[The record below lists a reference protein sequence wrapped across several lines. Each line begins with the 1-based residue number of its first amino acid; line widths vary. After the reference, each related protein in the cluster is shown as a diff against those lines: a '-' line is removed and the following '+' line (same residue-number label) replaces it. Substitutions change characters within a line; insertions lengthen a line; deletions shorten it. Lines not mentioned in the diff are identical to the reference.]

1 MALTGI
7 AIFKLLPK
15 TNCKECGFPTCL
27 AFAMQLALGKVELA
41 KCPHVSEEAKAQLQE
56 ASAPPIRTVALGTGE
71 AEIKM
76 GGETVLFRHDKTFV
90 NPTKIAILVTDEMSD
105 GEIEEK
111 INKVGEIAF
120 ERVGLILKAELVCLM
135 DKGKDEGR
143 FLSAI
148 DKVKAKGKIALILAS
163 ENTSLLAKA
172 LAKCKE
178 MKPLIYAATEKN
190 VEEMGKLVKEN
201 NCPLAVKAESMDK
214 LPDLTAKLTQMDL
227 LDLVLDSGARN
238 IKDAF
243 CDQVAIRRAP
253 LLKKTKELGFP
264 TITFPCQMTDD
275 YMKESLYASILIAK
289 YGGIVVSSDLKG
301 EALFPLLLERL
312 NIFTDPQRPMTTS
325 QGIYEIGKPDE
336 NSPVLVT
343 TNFALTYF
351 IVSAEVEN
359 TRKPAWLLVQDTEGL
374 SVLTAWAA
382 DKFVAE
388 TIAPFVKKC
397 GIEGKVKHRKLVIPG
412 YCAAILGEL
421 EEELPDWEVLLGPR
435 EAANLTAY
443 LREWKP

>member
-7 AIFKLLPK
+7 QIFKLLPK

-41 KCPHVSEEAKAQLQE
+41 KCPHVSEEAKEQLQE
-56 ASAPPIRTVALGTGE
+56 ASAPPIRTVTVGTGD
-71 AEIKM
+71 AEVKI

-90 NPTKIAILVTDEMSD
+90 NPTKIAILVTDQMSD
-105 GEIEEK
+105 EEIEQRIK
-111 INKVGEIAF
+111 KVEDVAF
-120 ERVGLILKAELVCLM
+120 ERVGLTLKAELVCLM
-135 DKGKDEGR
+135 DKGRDEAR
-143 FLSAI
+143 FLNAV
-148 DKVKAKGKIALILAS
+148 DKVKAKGNIALILAS

-172 LAKCKE
+172 LEKCKDI
-178 MKPLIYAATEKN
+178 KPLIYAATEKN
-190 VEEMGKLVKEN
+190 CEEMGKLAKES
-201 NCPLAVKAESMDK
+201 NCPLAVKAESIDK
-214 LPDLTAKLTQMDL
+214 LPDLTQKLTQTGL
-227 LDLVLDSGARN
+227 KDLVLDSGTRN

-243 CDQVAIRRAP
+243 RDQVAIRRAP
-253 LLKKTKELGFP
+253 LLNKIKELGFP
-264 TITFPCQMTDD
+264 TITFPCQMTDN
-275 YMKESLYASILIAK
+275 YMKEALYASIFVAK
-289 YGGIVVSSDLKG
+289 YGGIVILSDLKG
-301 EALFPLLLERL
+301 ETLFPLLVERL
-312 NIFTDPQRPMTTS
+312 NIYTDPQRPMTTT

-351 IVSAEVEN
+351 IVSAEIEN

-388 TIAPFVKKC
+388 TIAPFVKKS
-397 GIEGKVKHRKLVIPG
+397 GIEGKVKHKKLIIPG
-412 YCAAILGEL
+412 YCATILGEL
-421 EEELPDWEVLLGPR
+421 EEELPDWEILLGPR

-443 LREWKP
+443 LKEWKA